1 MYEKERAKADVL
13 IEAIPY
19 IRKFAGTTV
28 VVKYG
33 GSAMVDEKLKK
44 SVIKDIALLKYIG
57 LKPVVV
63 HGGGKEI
70 TALLDRLGKETQFVD
85 GLRVTDAETAGVAE
99 MVLSGSIGKSLVE
112 NLESVG
118 VEACGING
126 KDGHT
131 LQARK
136 KVDEKGRDLGFV
148 GEIEKVDIHLIETLL
163 EAGYVPVISPVGV
176 DSYSQTYNINADYA
190 ASAIAGALNAQKL
203 VFLTDVEGI
212 LRDKD
217 DPSTIIRRM
226 SAQEAID
233 MIADG
238 TINGGMIPKV
248 ECCLDAL
255 RKGVR
260 TVHVLDG
267 RLPHS
272 MLLEI
277 FTADGSKNYMKNYA
291 QFPIVIK
298 SGKGMYVTDED
309 GKSYLDFV
317 AGIAVNALGYGDENE
332 KKALL
337 SVMADGV
344 FHTSNLYYN
353 SHAVHAAAML
363 NELAGSDRV
372 FFCNSGAEANEA
384 ALKIARKYGQEHD
397 NLIRAFIPWKDVR
410 CDNGDGAGEIPQ
422 RLCSDAPWGCIRP
435 VQ

>member
-70 TALLDRLGKETQFVD
+70 TALFDRLGKETQFVD

-131 LQARK
+131 LQAKK

-277 FTADGSKNYMKNYA
+277 FTADGIGTM
-291 QFPIVIK
+291 
-298 SGKGMYVTDED
+298 VTPE
-309 GKSYLDFV
+309 V
-317 AGIAVNALGYGDENE
+317 RNA
-332 KKALL
+332 K
-337 SVMADGV
+337 
-344 FHTSNLYYN
+344 
-353 SHAVHAAAML
+353 
-363 NELAGSDRV
+363 
-372 FFCNSGAEANEA
+372 
-384 ALKIARKYGQEHD
+384 
-397 NLIRAFIPWKDVR
+397 
-410 CDNGDGAGEIPQ
+410 
-422 RLCSDAPWGCIRP
+422 
-435 VQ
+435 

>member
-1 MYEKERAKADVL
+1 MGITGARMYEKERAKADVL

-19 IRKFAGTTV
+19 IRKFAGAVV

-70 TALLDRLGKETQFVD
+70 TSLLDRLGKKTEFVD
-85 GLRVTDAETAGVAE
+85 GLRVTDSETASVAE

-136 KVDEKGRDLGFV
+136 KVYKNGSDLGFV
-148 GEIEKVDIHLIETLL
+148 GEIEKVDTHLLETLIHS
-163 EAGYVPVISPVGV
+163 GYVPVISPVGV
-176 DSYSQTYNINADYA
+176 DMFSQTYNINADYA

-217 DPSTIIRRM
+217 DPGSIIGRM
-226 SAQEAID
+226 SAAEAKAL
-233 MIADG
+233 IADG
-238 TINGGMIPKV
+238 TIKGGMIPKV

-255 RKGVR
+255 DKGVKS
-260 TVHVLDG
+260 VHVLDG

-277 FTADGSKNYMKNYA
+277 FTA
-291 QFPIVIK
+291 
-298 SGKGMYVTDED
+298 SGIGTMVTPE
-309 GKSYLDFV
+309 V
-317 AGIAVNALGYGDENE
+317 
-332 KKALL
+332 
-337 SVMADGV
+337 
-344 FHTSNLYYN
+344 
-353 SHAVHAAAML
+353 
-363 NELAGSDRV
+363 
-372 FFCNSGAEANEA
+372 
-384 ALKIARKYGQEHD
+384 
-397 NLIRAFIPWKDVR
+397 
-410 CDNGDGAGEIPQ
+410 
-422 RLCSDAPWGCIRP
+422 
-435 VQ
+435 

>member
-131 LQARK
+131 LQAKK

-203 VFLTDVEGI
+203 VFLTAFEGI

-226 SAQEAID
+226 SAQEAIG

-277 FTADGSKNYMKNYA
+277 FTADGIGTM
-291 QFPIVIK
+291 
-298 SGKGMYVTDED
+298 VTPE
-309 GKSYLDFV
+309 V
-317 AGIAVNALGYGDENE
+317 RNA
-332 KKALL
+332 K
-337 SVMADGV
+337 
-344 FHTSNLYYN
+344 
-353 SHAVHAAAML
+353 
-363 NELAGSDRV
+363 
-372 FFCNSGAEANEA
+372 
-384 ALKIARKYGQEHD
+384 
-397 NLIRAFIPWKDVR
+397 
-410 CDNGDGAGEIPQ
+410 
-422 RLCSDAPWGCIRP
+422 
-435 VQ
+435 

>member
-57 LKPVVV
+57 LRPVII

-70 TALLDRLGKETQFVD
+70 TALLDRLGKETKFVD

-99 MVLSGSIGKSLVE
+99 MVLSGSICKSLVE

-118 VEACGING
+118 VESCGING

-131 LQARK
+131 LQTRK

-163 EAGYVPVISPVGV
+163 DAGYVPVVSPVGV
-176 DSYSQTYNINADYA
+176 DAYSQTYNINADYA
-190 ASAIAGALNAQKL
+190 ASAVAGALNAQKL

-212 LRDKD
+212 LRDKN
-217 DPSTIIRRM
+217 DPSSIIRRM
-226 SAQEAID
+226 NAKEAVD

-255 RKGVR
+255 EKGVQS
-260 TVHVLDG
+260 VHVLDG

-272 MLLEI
+272 LLLEI
-277 FTADGSKNYMKNYA
+277 FTADGIGTM
-291 QFPIVIK
+291 
-298 SGKGMYVTDED
+298 VTPE
-309 GKSYLDFV
+309 
-317 AGIAVNALGYGDENE
+317 
-332 KKALL
+332 
-337 SVMADGV
+337 
-344 FHTSNLYYN
+344 
-353 SHAVHAAAML
+353 
-363 NELAGSDRV
+363 
-372 FFCNSGAEANEA
+372 
-384 ALKIARKYGQEHD
+384 
-397 NLIRAFIPWKDVR
+397 VR
-410 CDNGDGAGEIPQ
+410 N
-422 RLCSDAPWGCIRP
+422 
-435 VQ
+435 V